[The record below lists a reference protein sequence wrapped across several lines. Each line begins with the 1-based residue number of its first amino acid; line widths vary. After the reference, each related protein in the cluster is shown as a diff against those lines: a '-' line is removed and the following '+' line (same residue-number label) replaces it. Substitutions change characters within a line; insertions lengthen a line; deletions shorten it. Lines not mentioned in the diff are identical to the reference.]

1 MRFCAATPAKNTS
14 KIMIKTSASV
24 RPSDSTK
31 SIEIDSIELI
41 EISREGSVEPSK
53 NKSRKHSNK
62 ILLLLVILFFFK
74 TTAAQSKSEF
84 RTLQNNAF
92 KVGEKLTFDV
102 KYGFVTAGFAQY
114 SIPKIVKIAGRD
126 AYNVMFD
133 VSSVSAFDP
142 FYKVRDHYETYI
154 DVAGL
159 FPWRFEQ
166 HIREGDYSRD
176 FSAFFD
182 QRRGK
187 AKTSEGSYDIP
198 KYVNDIVSAFYLA
211 RTFDYSKMKEGDKV
225 HLENFYK
232 DKVYPLDVLFRGR
245 ERVSVSAGT
254 FDCIIL
260 EPLVMEGGLFKSE
273 GSIVVWLTNDQL
285 KIPVKVKTKVIVGS
299 IDAELSGYQGL
310 AGELKA
316 KRK

>member
-1 MRFCAATPAKNTS
+1 MIFRNSAI
-14 KIMIKTSASV
+14 KI
-24 RPSDSTK
+24 
-31 SIEIDSIELI
+31 
-41 EISREGSVEPSK
+41 SK
-53 NKSRKHSNK
+53 NKIMSKSKIKNK
-62 ILLLLVILFFFK
+62 KYPHQILLMLLLFFK
-74 TTAAQSKSEF
+74 TTDAQTKSEF
-84 RTLQNNAF
+84 RKVENNAF
-92 KVGEKLTFDV
+92 KLGEKLTFEV
-102 KYGFVTAGFAQY
+102 KYGFVTAGIAQY

-126 AYNVMFD
+126 VYNVMFD
-133 VSSVSAFDP
+133 VTSISAFDP

-154 DVAGL
+154 DVAGI

-166 HIREGDYSRD
+166 HIREGHYSHD

-182 QRRGK
+182 QRKGK

-198 KYVNDIVSAFYLA
+198 RYVNDIVSAFYLA
-211 RTFDYSKMKEGDKV
+211 RTFDYSKMKEGDKA
-225 HLENFYK
+225 HLENFYG

-260 EPLVMEGGLFKSE
+260 EPLVREGGLFKSE
-273 GSIVVWLTNDQL
+273 GSIVVWLTDDGL

-299 IDAELSGYQGL
+299 IDAELAGYQGL
-310 AGELKA
+310 AGELKN